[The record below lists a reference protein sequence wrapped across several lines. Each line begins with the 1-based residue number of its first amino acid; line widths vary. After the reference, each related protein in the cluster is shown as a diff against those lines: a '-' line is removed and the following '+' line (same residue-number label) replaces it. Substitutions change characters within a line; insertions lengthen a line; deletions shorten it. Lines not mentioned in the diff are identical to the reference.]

1 MQATQPGAIVRAS
14 RVVAITMATM
24 LAAAGFAWCA
34 AVLVHLYFLRRWLT
48 GARC

>member
-1 MQATQPGAIVRAS
+1 MRAIRPGGMVRAG
-14 RVVAITMATM
+14 RMVAVTAAVM
-24 LAAAGFAWCA
+24 LAAAGFAWCV